1 MANINDAASAYLNT
15 LKQVQ
20 GGSAVGDIAKGSALP
35 AGAPSFGEVLKQ
47 SAEAAID
54 AQHRSEKTA
63 AASLLGKADM
73 TEVLQAVNDAEVALN
88 TVLAVRDR
96 VVQAY
101 QEIMR
106 TPI

>member
-1 MANINDAASAYLNT
+1 MGIDT
-15 LKQVQ
+15 LT
-20 GGSAVGDIAKGSALP
+20 GPSP
-35 AGAPSFGEVLKQ
+35 AGIPG
-47 SAEAAID
+47 
-54 AQHRSEKTA
+54 
-63 AASLLGKADM
+63 LGQADM
-73 TEVLQAVNDAEVALN
+73 TDVLQAVNDAEIALN